1 MYVMLNRVPRCTKA
15 KQNTVLFFEFP
26 DLLFERHSQ
35 LKSVSL
41 SNLKSTTVCTP
52 KKVYTPST
60 QIYTKYTQKPAC
72 PKQ

>member
-1 MYVMLNRVPRCTKA
+1 MYVILDRVHRCTKA

-26 DLLFERHSQ
+26 DLLFERHSY

-41 SNLKSTTVCTP
+41 SNLKSATVCTP
-52 KKVYTPST
+52 KKVYTPSSYV
-60 QIYTKYTQKPAC
+60 YTKDTQKPAC